1 MRNHNNSSPNKREA
15 RARERATRKSQ
26 HKITGQ
32 SRKSVARANK
42 RRKQRRPETQKRQN
56 KKRQNKKSVT
66 KTRRKIV
73 RIPTPEG
80 TRAVTIRVS
89 RYSRQASTLGKYW
102 NAVHHY
108 LQTGDASR
116 LKKFRGKYITDV
128 KRVRFPLLTNTDEL
142 DRLGSAG
149 VLSFESLYARSA

>member
-1 MRNHNNSSPNKREA
+1 MSQRKKTRPKNSGA
-15 RARERATRKSQ
+15 RT
-26 HKITGQ
+26 
-32 SRKSVARANK
+32 NK
-42 RRKQRRPETQKRQN
+42 RRGRSEIQKRRSKQPVRKT
-56 KKRQNKKSVT
+56 KK
-66 KTRRKIV
+66 KIV
-73 RIPTPEG
+73 RIPSREG

-89 RYSRQASTLGKYW
+89 RYSRQASVLGQYW

-128 KRVRFPLLTNTDEL
+128 HRVRFPLLTDPDEL

>member
-1 MRNHNNSSPNKREA
+1 MRNHNTTRRNKRKTQARGRTTPKSPRQRTGPSKNPSTRTNKREN
-15 RARERATRKSQ
+15 RGKPERQ
-26 HKITGQ
+26 N
-32 SRKSVARANK
+32 RKSVA
-42 RRKQRRPETQKRQN
+42 
-56 KKRQNKKSVT
+56 
-66 KTRRKIV
+66 KTRKKIV

-80 TRAVTIRVS
+80 TRGVTIRVS
-89 RYSRQASTLGKYW
+89 QRSRQASTLGKYW

-116 LKKFRGKYITDV
+116 LKTFRGKYITDV
-128 KRVRFPLLTNTDEL
+128 KRVRHRLLTDPDEL